1 MIPRGVLDSWFKN
14 LIHYLVGG
22 FNHLEKYERQWEGW
36 HPIYDGKSNV
46 WNHQP
51 DIYIYMYHINISL
64 LIHTD
69 STNVPISTNVPD
81 STNVPISGDCPFSSE
96 ISQFPA
102 LLSKKTGNPLR
113 FLLKKP
119 HKIEKWVLNVLKP
132 IMLTIPQY
140 HFQKGIYI
148 YIYIDHSQSWVAYY
162 YYFTHMIPSVGGL

>member
-1 MIPRGVLDSWFKN
+1 MALTILKN
-14 LIHYLVGG
+14 MNV
-22 FNHLEKYERQWEGW
+22 N
-36 HPIYDGKSNV
+36 GKDDTPYMMENQMFETT
-46 WNHQP
+46 NQ
-51 DIYIYMYHINISL
+51 IYIYIYHINISL

-140 HFQKGIYI
+140 HVQKGI